1 MGTLRLFL
9 LIRRHIKDLLR
20 ILNIQRRVTL
30 LIVSVIG
37 DKGVAERKFL
47 QETNFQEDEFDED
60 IIPER
65 RGRDQVW
72 RSAANAQRPESLRKE
87 QREAYIKSFIKE

>member
-1 MGTLRLFL
+1 M
-9 LIRRHIKDLLR
+9 
-20 ILNIQRRVTL
+20 
-30 LIVSVIG
+30 
-37 DKGVAERKFL
+37 AERKFL

-72 RSAANAQRPESLRKE
+72 REAAKLNPRPVRPNLIED
-87 QREAYIKSFIKE
+87 